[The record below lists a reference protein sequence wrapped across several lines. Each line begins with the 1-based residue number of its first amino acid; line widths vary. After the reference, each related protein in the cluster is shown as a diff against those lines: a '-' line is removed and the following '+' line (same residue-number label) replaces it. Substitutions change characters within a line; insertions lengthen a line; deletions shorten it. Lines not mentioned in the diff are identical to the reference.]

1 MKLNVEYLGG
11 LLCEDWLM
19 VKSGNDR
26 PDSEFYSYIFTHTTE
41 FAETGTHVLVHHAKR
56 NKEGTGIDKEY
67 QYVLTVSDMDGSNL
81 RYVGAKSLSAN
92 HYRYIGDNVFVV
104 ADEKTWLKEGYD
116 G

>member
-1 MKLNVEYLGG
+1 MKLNIEYLGG

-26 PDSEFYSYIFTHTTE
+26 PDSEFYSYLFTHTTE
-41 FAETGTHVLVHHAKR
+41 FAETGTHVLVHHPKR
-56 NKEGTGIDKEY
+56 NTEGTGIDKEY
-67 QYVLTVSDMDGSNL
+67 QYVLTVSDMDGANM
-81 RYVGAKSLSAN
+81 RYVGAKRLSSN
-92 HYRYIGDNVFVV
+92 HYRYIGDNVFAV

>member
-11 LLCEDWLM
+11 MLCEDFLL
-19 VKSGNDR
+19 VKSGEDR
-26 PDSEFYSYIFTHTTE
+26 PEGEFYSYIFAQTTE

-67 QYVLTVSDMDGSNL
+67 QYVLTVSDMDGSNM
-81 RYVGAKSLSAN
+81 RYIGAAHMYAG
-92 HYRYIGDNVFVV
+92 HYKYIGDNVVV
-104 ADEKTWLKEGYD
+104 GVDEKTWLKEGYD

>member
-1 MKLNVEYLGG
+1 MILNHESLGG
-11 LLCEDWLM
+11 LLCLDRLL

-26 PDSEFYSYIFTHTTE
+26 PDSEFYSYVFTHTTE

-56 NKEGTGIDKEY
+56 NQEGTGIDKEY
-67 QYVLTVSDMDGSNL
+67 QYVLTVSDMDGSKM
-81 RYVGAKSLSAN
+81 RYVGAKRLSAN

-104 ADEKTWLKEGYD
+104 ADEKTWVKEGYD